1 MSANWSVRR
10 LHSVDDAQI
19 NALADVLIDVVEG
32 GASVS
37 FMLPLARDRAI
48 AYWRRVADQVKAGQR
63 VLLVAEDSKGICG
76 TVQLVFAE
84 PENQPHRADV
94 SKMLVHRRARR
105 QGIATALMKAL
116 EDAAREYG
124 KTLLVLDTADGTAE
138 RVYERT
144 GWTRVGT
151 IPDYA
156 LMPSGGP
163 CDTVVFYRDL
173 SKPATRQNRFENIQP
188 ILRVADI
195 KRSLAYY
202 VDVLG
207 FTKAPWGD
215 LFTAVVRD
223 RCGLYL
229 CQGSQGNRGTWVWA
243 GVDDTEQLYAE
254 YKARGAIIRV
264 PPRNYPWALEMH
276 VEDPDGHVIRFGSE
290 PRSDKPFEEFI
301 E

>member
-1 MSANWSVRR
+1 MSATWSVRR
-10 LHSVDDAQI
+10 VHSVGDGEI
-19 NALADVLIDVVEG
+19 NALAGVLMDIVEG
-32 GASVS
+32 GASVG
-37 FMLPLARDRAI
+37 FMQPLTRERAI
-48 AYWRRVADQVKAGQR
+48 AFWRHVADGVKDGRR
-63 VLLVAEDSKGICG
+63 VLLIAEDSQGICG
-76 TVQLVFAE
+76 TVQLVFAS

-116 EDAAREYG
+116 EDAARESG
-124 KTLLVLDTADGTAE
+124 KTLLVLDTADATAE
-138 RVYERT
+138 HVYERT

-151 IPDYA
+151 IPNYA
-156 LMPSGGP
+156 LMPDGGP

-173 SKPATRQNRFENIQP
+173 SKPAARQNRFENVQP

-215 LFTAVVRD
+215 QFTAVSRD

-229 CQGSQGNRGTWVWA
+229 CQGSQGNPGTWVWA
-243 GVDDTEQLYAE
+243 GVEDTEELYAE

-290 PRSDKPFEEFI
+290 PRSDRPFEEFI

>member
-1 MSANWSVRR
+1 MIVMFMAPRR
-10 LHSVDDAQI
+10 PARKRGIMTWIDRRGGGRRHVGFPPLEQKAVSTPVP
-19 NALADVLIDVVEG
+19 LISNSTLGSCVV
-32 GASVS
+32 A
-37 FMLPLARDRAI
+37 AR
-48 AYWRRVADQVKAGQR
+48 
-63 VLLVAEDSKGICG
+63 
-76 TVQLVFAE
+76 
-84 PENQPHRADV
+84 PHRADV

-124 KTLLVLDTADGTAE
+124 KTLLVLDTADATAE
-138 RVYERT
+138 GVYERT

-151 IPDYA
+151 IPNYA
-156 LMPSGGP
+156 LMPDGGP

-173 SKPATRQNRFENIQP
+173 SKKGTRQTRFENIQP

-202 VDVLG
+202 LDVLG

-223 RCGLYL
+223 RCSLYL

-243 GVDDTEQLYAE
+243 GVEDTEQLYAE

-264 PPRNYPWALEMH
+264 PPRNYPWALEM
-276 VEDPDGHVIRFGSE
+276 
-290 PRSDKPFEEFI
+290 
-301 E
+301 